1 MGCEGLLSDEEG
13 EAGFAFSV
21 CAVCHVLSYVS
32 ICVNVYRVCCPVC
45 TFSLY
50 VLVHTNGNFVYRTV
64 NLYSSSTYTCKA
76 YRALYRRNNLHAK
89 LSTGN
94 ARPATEH

>member
-21 CAVCHVLSYVS
+21 CAVCHV

-45 TFSLY
+45 TFPLY
-50 VLVHTNGNFVYRTV
+50 VLVHKNGNFV
-64 NLYSSSTYTCKA
+64 
-76 YRALYRRNNLHAK
+76 
-89 LSTGN
+89 
-94 ARPATEH
+94 